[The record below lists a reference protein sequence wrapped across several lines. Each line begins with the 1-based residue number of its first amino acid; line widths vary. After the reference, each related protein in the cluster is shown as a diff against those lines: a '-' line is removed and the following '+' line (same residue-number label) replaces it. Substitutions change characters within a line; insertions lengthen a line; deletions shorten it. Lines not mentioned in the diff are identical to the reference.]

1 MNLAIIPAE
10 HRILLIPQLKAPTS
24 LGLAV
29 VLLVSL
35 AASGCDSSSKEAEP
49 PDFGNNPASVVT
61 AHPIVGTWQTSGTH
75 ERLGEVEIVMT
86 LEADGTL
93 RMVVELP
100 SGGSVSFPGSWEV
113 ADESLVLRG
122 AFFADEVS
130 EVSWAL
136 SESGSLILADSTGST
151 QDWSPVET

>member
-1 MNLAIIPAE
+1 MRKPS
-10 HRILLIPQLKAPTS
+10 TS

-29 VLLVSL
+29 MLLVSL
-35 AASGCDSSSKEAEP
+35 AASGCDSSSKEPEL
-49 PDFGNNPASVVT
+49 DLGNNPEPVVA
-61 AHPIVGTWQTSGTH
+61 AHPLVGTWQTSGTH

-93 RMVVELP
+93 RMVVELS

-113 ADESLVLRG
+113 EDESLVLRG
-122 AFFADEVS
+122 AFFAGAVS

-136 SESGSLILADSTGST
+136 TASGSLLLTDSTGST
-151 QDWSPVET
+151 QNWSPAEP